1 MLLVLEDNVRPFS
14 ISNTFTTLLALSND
28 EQGDKE
34 TIHEFRVRF
43 EGHVG
48 ALYQILGT
56 LLRLLPPMA
65 GPQSTAPMPSPD
77 LASTILF
84 SLLVPLS
91 SAS

>member
-1 MLLVLEDNVRPFS
+1 MLQVLEDNVRPSS

-28 EQGDKE
+28 AQGDKE
-34 TIHEFRVRF
+34 MIHEFRVHF

-48 ALYQILGT
+48 ALYPIIGT

-65 GPQSTAPMPSPD
+65 GLQSTAPVPSPD
-77 LASTILF
+77 LASPRLF